1 MNRFK
6 TKGFSILE
14 VLFALVIFT
23 AASSSIFIFMKNM
36 LNTTKKTKE
45 RSIKIE
51 QYPLVFSARSPLI
64 DQGNAVENIKEKSL
78 IEIYKK
84 EKIKIN
90 NLEGIEQLYLKNNT
104 AHDREQQSGN
114 FIFNFPPEEH
124 TDEKK

>member
-23 AASSSIFIFMKNM
+23 AASSSIFLFMKNM

-51 QYPLVFSARSPLI
+51 QFPLVFSARSPLI
-64 DQGNAVENIKEKSL
+64 DQGGAIENIKEKSL
-78 IEIYKK
+78 VEIYKK

-90 NLEGIEQLYLKNNT
+90 NLEGIEHLYLKNNT
-104 AHDREQQSGN
+104 VLPPEHQSGN
-114 FIFNFPPEEH
+114 FIFSFPPEED